1 MAHGH
6 HDEHHHHHG
15 HGHSHA
21 HAPVSG
27 YGRAF
32 VLAILLNSIFV
43 SVEFVYGVLANSSAL
58 MADAGHNLSD
68 VTGLFLAWGA
78 AVLAKKAPFGRFT
91 YGLRNASTLAAL
103 GNALLLLAACGVIAW
118 QAFLRLAHPPE
129 VAGFTVSVVAT
140 IGILINGFSAWL
152 FMRGSKHDLNIRGA
166 YLHMMADA
174 AISLGVALA
183 GLIMMWTHWT
193 WVDPVVSLSIV
204 GVILVG
210 TWGLLRDSV
219 QLALNAAPA
228 HINLA
233 GIETFLHQH
242 PGVSDV
248 HDVHVW
254 GISTTECALTAHVV
268 MPAGYPGDH
277 VVDDMVTVLKTRFGV
292 QHPTLQVE
300 TGATAH
306 ACCLQA
312 QH

>member
-1 MAHGH
+1 MVHKHDDH
-6 HDEHHHHHG
+6 HDHAHG

-21 HAPVSG
+21 HPPVSG
-27 YGRAF
+27 HGRAF
-32 VLAILLNSIFV
+32 ALAIVLNSLFV
-43 SVEFVYGVLANSSAL
+43 SVEFVYGFLANSSAL

-78 AVLAKKAPFGRFT
+78 AVLAKKAPFGRFS
-91 YGLRNASTLAAL
+91 YGLRNASTLAAV
-103 GNALLLLAACGVIAW
+103 GNALLLLAACGLIAW
-118 QAFLRLAHPPE
+118 QAMLRLTHPPE

-140 IGILINGFSAWL
+140 IGIFINGFSAWL
-152 FMRGSKHDLNIRGA
+152 FLRGSKSDLNIRGA

-183 GLIMMWTHWT
+183 GLIMMWTRWT
-193 WVDPVVSLSIV
+193 WLDPVVSLLIV
-204 GVILVG
+204 GVILLG

-219 QLALNAAPA
+219 QLALNAAPS
-228 HINLA
+228 HLNLV
-233 GIETFLHQH
+233 GIEGYLRQY

-248 HDVHVW
+248 HDMHVW

-277 VVDDMVTVLKTRFGV
+277 VVDDMVKVLKTTFGV

-306 ACCLQA
+306 TCCLAA